1 MIEQTI
7 LSHLLYNEE
16 YGRKV
21 IPFIKEEYFQDK
33 AQKTA
38 FELIRQHVDKYNE
51 FPTKESLQIDLSNK
65 DGLSEQLYN
74 ATQEQISNLTVVD
87 NTKIEWL
94 VDQTEKFCQDK
105 AIYEAIYSSIK
116 ILDDKTGKLTKGA
129 IPKLLQDALSISF
142 KTEIGHDFI
151 DDSEKRFDYYHTDVA
166 RIPFDLEYFN
176 RVTNG
181 GLPDKTLTVFLAGV
195 NVGKTQL
202 MCHCAGNN
210 LRDSRN
216 VLYITM
222 EMSQEEIAK
231 RVDANLLDVAMD
243 DLALLPKDVYEKKI
257 NKLREKTKG
266 KLIVKEYPTSQGHVG
281 HFRHLL
287 NELRLKKNFIPD
299 IIYIDYINICASS
312 RIKRGQANSY
322 EYIKAIAEEMRGL
335 AVEFEVPIV
344 TATQLN
350 RSGFKSTDIDMTDT
364 AESFG
369 LPATADL
376 MIGMVSTEELE
387 ELGQIMCKQLKNRL
401 GSKQTNKRFI
411 IGVDR
416 AKMRFHD
423 VDQSAQ
429 DDLLDGPEK
438 DVEEDKP
445 AFDKTRFGH
454 EENERKKPKSKFDF
468 NGFR

>member
-1 MIEQTI
+1 VIERTI
-7 LSHLLYNEE
+7 LSNLVYNEE

-21 IPFIKEEYFQDK
+21 LPFIKDEYFSDM
-33 AQKTA
+33 AQRTA
-38 FELIRQHVDKYNE
+38 FDLINEHVVKYNE

-65 DGLSEQLYN
+65 DDLNQQVYQD
-74 ATQEQISNLTVVD
+74 TQDLISNLDPTV
-87 NTKIEWL
+87 IENKKLDWL
-94 VDQTEKFCQDK
+94 LDQTEKFCQDR
-105 AIYEAIYSSIK
+105 AIFQAIHQSIK
-116 ILDDKTGKLTKGA
+116 ILDDKTGKMTKGA
-129 IPKLLQDALSISF
+129 IPKLLQDALAVSF
-142 KTEIGHDFI
+142 HTEIGHDFI
-151 DDSEKRFDYYHTDVA
+151 EDADKRFDYYHTDVD
-166 RIPFDLEYFN
+166 RIPFDLEFFN
-176 RVTNG
+176 KITNG

-210 LRDSRN
+210 LRDGFN
-216 VLYITM
+216 VLYITL

-231 RVDANLLDVAMD
+231 RIDANLLDVAMD
-243 DLALLPKDVYEKKI
+243 DLAVLPKDVYDKKI
-257 NKLREKTKG
+257 QKLRDKTKG

-335 AVEFEVPIV
+335 AVEFEVPIA

-350 RSGFKSTDIDMTDT
+350 RTGFKSSDIDMTDT

-376 MIGMVSTEELE
+376 MIGMVITEELE

-401 GSKQTNKRFI
+401 GSKHTNKRFI

-429 DDLLDGPEK
+429 EDLLDGPT
-438 DVEEDKP
+438 
-445 AFDKTRFGH
+445 FDNSKFGE
-454 EENERKKPKSKFDF
+454 EENERNKPKSKFDF
-468 NGFR
+468 KSFR

>member
-1 MIEQTI
+1 MIEKTI

-16 YGRKV
+16 YGRRTL
-21 IPFIKEEYFQDK
+21 PYIKEDYFNDK
-33 AQKTA
+33 AQRKT
-38 FELIRQHVDKYNE
+38 FELINNHVNKYNA
-51 FPTKESLQIDLSNK
+51 FPTKEALQIELENEDDLNEK
-65 DGLSEQLYN
+65 AFNDTREL
-74 ATQEQISNLTVVD
+74 ISSLEAD
-87 NTKIEWL
+87 ASTKLDWL
-94 VDQTEKFCQDK
+94 RDQTEKFCQDR
-105 AIYEAIYSSIK
+105 AIFQAIHQAIK
-116 ILDDKTGKLTKGA
+116 ILDDKTGKLTKGS
-129 IPKLLQDALSISF
+129 IPKLLQDALSVTF
-142 KTEIGHDFI
+142 QTEIGHDFI
-151 DDSEKRFDYYHTDVA
+151 EDADKRYDYYHTDVK
-166 RIPFDLEYFN
+166 RIRFDLELFN
-176 RVTNG
+176 DVTNG

-210 LRDSRN
+210 LRDGKN

-231 RVDANLLDVAMD
+231 RVDANLLDVSMD
-243 DLALLPKDVYEKKI
+243 DLALIPKDAYDKKMTR
-257 NKLREKTKG
+257 LREKTKG
-266 KLIVKEYPTSQGHVG
+266 KLIIKEYPTSQGHVG

-287 NELRLKKNFIPD
+287 NELRLKKNFVPD

-376 MIGMVSTEELE
+376 MIGLVITEELE

-401 GSKQTNKRFI
+401 GSKMVNKRFI

-423 VDQSAQ
+423 VEQSAQ
-429 DDLLDGPEK
+429 EDLLDGPEEK
-438 DVEEDKP
+438 T
-445 AFDKTRFGH
+445 AFDNTKFGNEEH
-454 EENERKKPKSKFDF
+454 ERTKPKSKFDF